1 MTSARQPPTL
11 RPYQERDIARIR
23 AAFAAGARRIC
34 YQSPTASG
42 KTVLFATVV
51 AGASARGNRTVILGH
66 RDEIVQQVDGAL
78 DALGL
83 AHGIIAAGYP
93 EQLEFP
99 VQIASVATLVRRL
112 DKLAPPE
119 LIVPDECHH
128 AAAASWRRILD
139 AYPDAKV
146 LGVTA
151 TPQRLDGKGLEDI
164 FDMLITGSSVAE
176 LIAQGYLSRFVT
188 YAPPRRPDL
197 SGVRTRAGDYATEQL
212 AQVMSDG
219 VVITDAVDEYAR
231 RCPGAPAIAFCVDI
245 DHSQRVAAA
254 FAERGFKAAPI
265 STARRRA
272 SSAGASSTPG
282 MPIASASPM
291 PCTSG
296 RWPDA
301 RRWRAASRRCGAAR
315 NAARSFC

>member
-66 RDEIVQQVDGAL
+66 RDEIVQQVDRAL

-188 YAPPRRPDL
+188 YAPPRRP
-197 SGVRTRAGDYATEQL
+197 
-212 AQVMSDG
+212 
-219 VVITDAVDEYAR
+219 
-231 RCPGAPAIAFCVDI
+231 
-245 DHSQRVAAA
+245 
-254 FAERGFKAAPI
+254 
-265 STARRRA
+265 
-272 SSAGASSTPG
+272 
-282 MPIASASPM
+282 
-291 PCTSG
+291 
-296 RWPDA
+296 
-301 RRWRAASRRCGAAR
+301 
-315 NAARSFC
+315 